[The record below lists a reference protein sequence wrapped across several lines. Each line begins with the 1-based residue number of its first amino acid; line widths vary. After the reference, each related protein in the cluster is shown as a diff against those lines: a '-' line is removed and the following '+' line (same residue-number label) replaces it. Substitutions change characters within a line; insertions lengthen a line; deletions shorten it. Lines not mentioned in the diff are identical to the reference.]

1 MIMPAMND
9 FFAKAAVSRCLPP
22 TRIILFLFLWLI
34 SSAHIQA
41 EEVKTIIDS
50 SGLKIDVAQP
60 FKRIISLYS
69 AHTENLVQLG
79 AENLLVGISRSD
91 DYPSSI
97 TDKPR
102 FSYREDPEKFLAAQP
117 DLVLVRPMIE
127 RSYPQFINK
136 LKQAGI
142 TVISLQPNNI
152 DEMFGYWRDLGT
164 LTGHEKEAEEMVAVF
179 QSRLKVIHDR
189 LEEVHADQR
198 PKVYF
203 QSIHKKMKTFA
214 PESIGVFVLEQ
225 AGGINIAADARQ
237 VRETNIAVYGKEQ
250 LLSHGPEIDIFLAQQ
265 GRMNPVDVDTIIN
278 EPGFGAIRAVR
289 DGQVFLIEEALVS
302 RPTLRIIDGIE
313 QLNALF
319 YPQKD
324 SPRLKDK

>member
-1 MIMPAMND
+1 MIIPAINV
-9 FFAKAAVSRCLPP
+9 FFTKTAVSRCLAP
-22 TRIILFLFLWLI
+22 TRVIIFLFLWLL
-34 SSAHIQA
+34 SSTQLQA

-60 FKRIISLYS
+60 YKRIISLYS

-79 AENLLVGISRSD
+79 AKDLLVGISSSD
-91 DYPSSI
+91 DYPPSI
-97 TDKPR
+97 AGKPR
-102 FSYREDPEKFLAAQP
+102 FSYREDPEKFLAVQP

-142 TVISLQPNNI
+142 TVISLQPNSI
-152 DEMFGYWRDLGT
+152 DEMFGYWRDLGV
-164 LTGHEKEAEEMVAVF
+164 LTGHETEAEDMIAVF

-189 LEEVHADQR
+189 LEGVHADQR

-214 PESIGVFVLEQ
+214 PESIGIFVLEQ
-225 AGGINIAADARQ
+225 AGGINIAADATQ
-237 VRETNIAVYGKEQ
+237 VRETNIAFYGKEQ

-265 GRMNPVDVDTIIN
+265 GRMNPVDVDTILN
-278 EPGFGAIRAVR
+278 EPGFGAIKAVR
-289 DGQVFLIEEALVS
+289 NGQVFLIEEALVS
-302 RPTLRIIDGIE
+302 RPTPRILDGIE
-313 QLNALF
+313 QLHALF
-319 YPQKD
+319 YTQED
-324 SPRLKDK
+324 STRIEDK